1 MASGPWIR
9 TDATRGSLSLPG
21 VVTEPGGSAVGEL
34 TVTSCCEWPLVVY
47 METSDPGVVFQL
59 QNENLRNGDPDD
71 DPADWNQLFNEI
83 DQIDRIDL
91 APGASTT
98 VVISFRVPEIRASPT
113 PNSTQLS
120 SSRRGQDL
128 QSGAS
133 KSALSERHAITTA
146 TATIELRA
154 VHSTVVSQQS
164 GGGGAI
170 ASDGD
175 RTSEATATA
184 SNVTTAEQMADG
196 LGAAATEAAVASRA
210 EAAAAATAA
219 AAAAALALPLPPP
232 PPPPPPPLQL
242 TVVARQCVSVLRT
255 DTHELSFDAC
265 VIGTSV
271 TVGSACR
278 GLACK
283 CSPQRVTPLTRYER
297 RSRLHGVELL

>member
-154 VHSTVVSQQS
+154 VHTTVVSQQS

-219 AAAAALALPLPPP
+219 AAAPADRGREAVRIGAAHGHARAELRRVRDRYERDRWERVPRPCM
-232 PPPPPPPLQL
+232 QVL
-242 TVVARQCVSVLRT
+242 TTARDPSY
-255 DTHELSFDAC
+255 
-265 VIGTSV
+265 
-271 TVGSACR
+271 
-278 GLACK
+278 
-283 CSPQRVTPLTRYER
+283 RYER